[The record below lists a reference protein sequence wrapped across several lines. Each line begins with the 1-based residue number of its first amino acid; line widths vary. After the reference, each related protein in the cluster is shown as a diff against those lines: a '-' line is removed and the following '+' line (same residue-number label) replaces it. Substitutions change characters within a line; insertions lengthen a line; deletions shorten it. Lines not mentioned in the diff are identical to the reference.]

1 MKNALEEVI
10 GTLADQIRTK
20 SGEEYC
26 ACTDCKDDVITA
38 TLNKARPRY
47 VSGGTI
53 GAAVTRVNLSSDQ
66 ARAELAVLVLEAMKR
81 VKVNPRH
88 GPDGFVQPGGGAP

>member
-10 GTLADQIRTK
+10 GTLADQVRKTT
-20 SGEEYC
+20 GAEYC
-26 ACTDCKDDVITA
+26 ACADCKDDVITA

-66 ARAELAVLVLEAMKR
+66 ARAEISVLVLEAMRR
-81 VKVNPRH
+81 VKANPRH
-88 GPDGFVQPGGGAP
+88 GPEGFVKPGGGAT